1 MVQARHFIVLLLAA
15 CLTGCGG
22 YAMFDPSAAFTSPG
36 KQADW
41 MKGGGQASV
50 VDASNVET
58 TASAPAAPDK
68 PIGGSELAVHARLR
82 GQARRRAGSPR
93 QPNPIAVADAA
104 DVSVPVAP
112 PPQAAEKI
120 TQPRGRAYLFRG
132 VAGLIYSRGIDKL
145 AERIKRTGIPASVET
160 YLLWR
165 PSADEAIRDYRR
177 DPQPITLIGH
187 SMGGDCV
194 LDFAEMLNQAD
205 IPVSLLVTYDPTRIA
220 DDVPPN
226 VERYINIYQSSNF
239 MGGGNVVQ
247 GSRFHGHYASYNL
260 KDHAEIVHINIEKA
274 DRIQE
279 QLVGQDRRSLPQ
291 TPADAEGEAV
301 PIHLEVPADAAIE
314 LWDSGLPVA
323 AHAGDT
329 LKTLAATYH
338 VPLWALAQ
346 INSVSAREP
355 LTEGQRIVVPRHLVP
370 MQMPSHGDE
379 LRAGRTLN
387 LRRHWSQQCGARHS
401 PLGSKQR
408 QNGYRRR
415 FAADTGIDLAP
426 VELIA
431 IGDAAAARLRASAG
445 QLGVL
450 VACAWPQARR
460 TAKPRRRQ
468 Q

>member
-1 MVQARHFIVLLLAA
+1 MVRSSHLIVLLLAV
-15 CLTGCGG
+15 CLSGCGG

-41 MKGGGQASV
+41 TKGASQAAVPETADYDTTATTPAASSEPESTAQSSLFTQASETKLAAPLAPV
-50 VDASNVET
+50 VT
-58 TASAPAAPDK
+58 TAK
-68 PIGGSELAVHARLR
+68 
-82 GQARRRAGSPR
+82 
-93 QPNPIAVADAA
+93 PIAVADAA
-104 DVSVPVAP
+104 DISVPVAP
-112 PPQAAEKI
+112 APQAVEKI

-132 VAGLIYSRGIDKL
+132 VAGLIYSRGIDTL
-145 AERIKRTGIPASVET
+145 AARIRRTGIPASVGT

-165 PSADEAIRDYRR
+165 PTLDEAIRDYRR
-177 DPQPITLIGH
+177 DPQPIILIGH

-194 LDFAEMLNQAD
+194 LDFAEMLNQAG

-220 DDVPPN
+220 DDVAPN

-247 GSRFHGHYASYNL
+247 GTRFHGDYASYNL

-279 QLVGQDRRSLPQ
+279 QLVAKVAQLAQ
-291 TPADAEGEAV
+291 TPADAQGEAV

-346 INSVSAREP
+346 INSVPEREP
-355 LTEGQRIVVPRHLVP
+355 LSEGQRIVVPRHLVP
-370 MQMPSHGDE
+370 MQMPSTVTSYAP
-379 LRAGRTLN
+379 AGR
-387 LRRHWSQQCGARHS
+387 
-401 PLGSKQR
+401 
-408 QNGYRRR
+408 
-415 FAADTGIDLAP
+415 
-426 VELIA
+426 
-431 IGDAAAARLRASAG
+431 
-445 QLGVL
+445 
-450 VACAWPQARR
+450 
-460 TAKPRRRQ
+460 
-468 Q
+468 

>member
-1 MVQARHFIVLLLAA
+1 MLRPSHLIVLLLAV
-15 CLTGCGG
+15 CLSGCGG

-41 MKGGGQASV
+41 TKGASQAAV
-50 VDASNVET
+50 PETADYET
-58 TASAPAAPDK
+58 TATTPAASSKPESTAQSSLFTQASETKLAAPLAPVVTTAK
-68 PIGGSELAVHARLR
+68 PIT
-82 GQARRRAGSPR
+82 
-93 QPNPIAVADAA
+93 VADAA
-104 DVSVPVAP
+104 DISVPVAP
-112 PPQAAEKI
+112 APQAVEKI

-132 VAGLIYSRGIDKL
+132 VAGLIYSRGIDTL
-145 AERIKRTGIPASVET
+145 AARIRRTGIPASVGT

-165 PSADEAIRDYRR
+165 PTLDEAIRDYRR
-177 DPQPITLIGH
+177 DPQPIILIGH

-194 LDFAEMLNQAD
+194 LDFAEMLNQAG

-247 GSRFHGHYASYNL
+247 GSRFHGDYASYNL
-260 KDHAEIVHINIEKA
+260 KDHAEIIHINIEKA

-279 QLVGQDRRSLPQ
+279 QLVAKVAQLAQ
-291 TPADAEGEAV
+291 TPADAQGEAV

-346 INSVSAREP
+346 INSVSEREP
-355 LTEGQRIVVPRHLVP
+355 LSEGQRIVVPRHLVP
-370 MQMPSHGDE
+370 MQMPSTVTSYAP
-379 LRAGRTLN
+379 AGR
-387 LRRHWSQQCGARHS
+387 
-401 PLGSKQR
+401 
-408 QNGYRRR
+408 
-415 FAADTGIDLAP
+415 
-426 VELIA
+426 
-431 IGDAAAARLRASAG
+431 
-445 QLGVL
+445 
-450 VACAWPQARR
+450 
-460 TAKPRRRQ
+460 
-468 Q
+468 